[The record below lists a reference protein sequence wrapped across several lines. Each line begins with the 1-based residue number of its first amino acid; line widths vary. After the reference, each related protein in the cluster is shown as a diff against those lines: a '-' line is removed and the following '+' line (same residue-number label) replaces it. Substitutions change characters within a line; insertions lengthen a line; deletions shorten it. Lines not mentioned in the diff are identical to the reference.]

1 MGASLTLWAK
11 PIRTGRISSEEIV
24 SAHIEQI
31 GAMNPHLNAVVRT
44 EGHKA
49 LIQARAADRH
59 IHRGAKLGPLHG
71 VPFTVK
77 DIFDTAGVVTT
88 AGLAKLK
95 TNIPTQDATV
105 VARMRAAGA
114 IMIGK
119 TNCPPGGIGDDSA
132 ASVHGGTRNPYD
144 LQRSPGGS
152 SSGEAAIIAAGGSPC
167 GIGSDSGG
175 SIRLPAHYC
184 GIAALKPTAGRVPST
199 GGYALVGGL
208 TDPRSQV
215 GPMARFVE
223 DLWLL
228 LPILCGPDGVD
239 SGLIPMPL
247 ARRLGVLKGLKVAWY
262 ADDGITKPTRA
273 TSSAVRAAANAL
285 QKAGCKVT
293 AATPPGLDEARE
305 VTLGYWGR
313 RRITTER
320 LFLRWDGFRTALLGF
335 MAEYDLILS
344 PVAAG
349 PAPAYGAKSRLEN
362 QFSYTIPY
370 SLGGNPCAVVRAGTS
385 PEGLPIGVQLV
396 ARNWADDVALSAAR
410 AIEKALGG
418 GRPASVIPGSSDTR
432 VGTAASALTT
442 SMPATS
448 STPFPTT

>member
-1 MGASLTLWAK
+1 MAK
-11 PIRTGRISSEEIV
+11 AIRTGRISSEEIV

-31 GAMNPHLNAVVRT
+31 GAINPHLNAVVRT

-88 AGLAKLK
+88 AGLRKLK
-95 TNIPTQDATV
+95 TNVPTQDATV

-114 IMIGK
+114 ILIGK

-132 ASVHGGTRNPYD
+132 SSVHGGTRNPYD

-152 SSGEAAIIAAGGSPC
+152 SSGEAAIIAAGGSPI

-184 GIAALKPTAGRVPST
+184 GIAALKPTTGRVPST
-199 GGYALVGGL
+199 GGYGLFGGL

-228 LPILCGPDGVD
+228 LPIFSGPDGID
-239 SGLIPMPL
+239 SGVVPMPL
-247 ARRLGVLKGLKVAWY
+247 AKRLGTPKGLKVAWY

-273 TSSAVRAAANAL
+273 TTAAVRAAANAL
-285 QKAGCKVT
+285 RAAGCKIT
-293 AATPPGLDEARE
+293 AASPPGLEEARE

-313 RRITTER
+313 KHITGDGGVFR
-320 LFLRWDGFRTALLGF
+320 RWDAFRSGLLAF
-335 MAEYDLILS
+335 MADYDVILS
-344 PVAAG
+344 PAAAG
-349 PAPAYGAKSRLEN
+349 PAPPYGAKSRLEN

-385 PEGLPIGVQLV
+385 PEGLPIGVQVV
-396 ARNWADDVALSAAR
+396 ARNWQDDVALTAAR
-410 AIEKALGG
+410 TIEKALGG
-418 GRPASVIPGSSDTR
+418 WRPASVIP
-432 VGTAASALTT
+432 
-442 SMPATS
+442 
-448 STPFPTT
+448 